1 MEQGARNVDAPA
13 LPAGESA
20 DRAVQDGS
28 EVQQLRELRQPLRE
42 CRAPDAVERGPALQV
57 VPHAQRPVQY
67 GILKHHAKLAPD
79 PVRVAVRIRAVNFHA
94 AAILGQLAAQDVDG
108 GGFARAVDA
117 EEGEQ
122 LSLLHAEAQVL
133 YRLYLP
139 KALAQ
144 VINPDDVMHI
154 FPVPPFSVRVSAHG
168 RTMQLLSHLDPDLV
182 PLRVGVGVGV
192 EIKADDREP
201 VLPVKR
207 DRRLIA
213 RLRLQHDH
221 PRAGGRRGLQPFA
234 EKTRRR
240 TTA

>member
-139 KALAQ
+139 Q
-144 VINPDDVMHI
+144 
-154 FPVPPFSVRVSAHG
+154 SACSG
-168 RTMQLLSHLDPDLV
+168 DQS
-182 PLRVGVGVGV
+182 
-192 EIKADDREP
+192 
-201 VLPVKR
+201 
-207 DRRLIA
+207 
-213 RLRLQHDH
+213 
-221 PRAGGRRGLQPFA
+221 
-234 EKTRRR
+234 
-240 TTA
+240 